1 MAELDAKSAKLDL
14 ANSKIALSNAQNN
27 LNKILQGSSNTS
39 KIRAENTLSE
49 SEAKLTLLSQQYD
62 ALVKQQQNS
71 ITTSEANIKS
81 LEEKLALT
89 KSDLDY
95 TEKNIT
101 TNTNTNNIERDVANA
116 YSLIESSYQ
125 AINPAIKSISETLLL
140 ESKATATYGAI
151 GENTPDLKLQL
162 EKLYTTILDDQKK
175 IETTMSDV
183 RSKGNSLTN
192 ILV

>member
-89 KSDLDY
+89 KGDLDY
-95 TEKNIT
+95 TEKNII